1 MFFKRNIYLDTYLHS
16 SGVSGMP
23 KSFFNSVPPFW
34 FEDGE
39 KLDLK
44 CPVYIL
50 HPEHD
55 ELCPIEGSTKLVESI
70 GQNAKLEIL
79 NGAKHSMSAP
89 EDLEVFEKS
98 LSSFYHSL

>member
-1 MFFKRNIYLDTYLHS
+1 
-16 SGVSGMP
+16 MP

-39 KLDLK
+39 KFDLK

-50 HPEHD
+50 HPEYD
-55 ELCPIEGSTKLVESI
+55 ELCPIEGSKKLVESI
-70 GQNAKLEIL
+70 GKNVELEIL
-79 NGAKHSMSAP
+79 NGAKHSMSAS

-98 LSSFYHSL
+98 LSLFYQNL